1 MPSFEED
8 EHGKLR
14 KINHVPFVDE
24 QEMHDW
30 LEKHPDAIQEDMFI
44 VGSKLHFASLVKK
57 LIC

>member
-30 LEKHPDAIQEDMFI
+30 LAEHPDAIQ
-44 VGSKLHFASLVKK
+44 
-57 LIC
+57 